1 MAGFSDRLHRV
12 IPGGAHT
19 YSRGDDQYP
28 ANAPE
33 ILARG
38 EGAYVYDPAGRRY
51 LDYGMGL
58 RAVTLGYADPRVNAA
73 AIAQI
78 ERGVNMTRPSL
89 VELEAAEAIV
99 DLIPAA
105 DMVKFGKNGSN
116 VTTGAVKVARAV
128 TGRRYVCV
136 PRQHPFFSFD
146 DWFIGSTVM
155 ARGVPEAVGAYTL
168 AFDYGDIASLER
180 LFAEHPG
187 EIACVIMEP

>member
-1 MAGFSDRLHRV
+1 M

-19 YSRGDDQYP
+19 YSRGDDQHP

-38 EGAYVYDPAGRRY
+38 EGAYVYDQAGRRY

-58 RAVTLGYADPRVNAA
+58 RAVTLGYANPRINAA
-73 AIAQI
+73 AIAEI
-78 ERGVNMTRPSL
+78 ERGVNLTRPSL

-116 VTTGAVKVARAV
+116 YHRRGEDRARRHRPARCLRAAAASVLSRSTTGSSA
-128 TGRRYVCV
+128 
-136 PRQHPFFSFD
+136 PRT
-146 DWFIGSTVM
+146 WC
-155 ARGVPEAVGAYTL
+155 A
-168 AFDYGDIASLER
+168 ASPMPWP
-180 LFAEHPG
+180 A
-187 EIACVIMEP
+187 